1 MKTEIIIVKNPFFYK
16 DVAPN
21 AFQATSEDGSWIPLV
36 FQAVE
41 TVVNRHFMALCEL
54 DWDYLRND
62 QKLSDEYFNYKG
74 VYHRGLD
81 NEQRRFAESVANEI
95 EAEIRA
101 ASEDVLAAK
110 ESDETE

>member
-16 DVAPN
+16 DVAPD

-54 DWDYLRND
+54 DWDYLRNN
-62 QKLSDEYFNYKG
+62 QELSNEYSIYKG

-81 NEQRRFAESVANEI
+81 DEQRRFAESVADEI
-95 EAEIRA
+95 ETEIRA
-101 ASEDVLAAK
+101 AGEEVLLSK
-110 ESDETE
+110 EADADE